1 MRTECHKLI
10 PVFYYALALLDVLQ
24 LNIDKTNTA
33 QDISKL
39 TLYHQNIIK
48 TAQIYIFPEC
58 GADKHEFA
66 LLVNTE

>member
-1 MRTECHKLI
+1 MRTECDKFI
-10 PVFYYALALLDVLQ
+10 PVFYALALDVLQ
-24 LNIDKTNTA
+24 LNIFYKTNTT

-39 TLYHQNIIK
+39 PVYHHYIIK

-58 GADKHEFA
+58 KADKHEFA